1 MISVFSFCFIQIG
14 QIRLSN
20 RVAAE
25 MSAFSAAKRGKQG
38 KQDEQGKRWLDH
50 DPSSDEDDCFS
61 LLSPRRITAA
71 STPVSGKH
79 CSPAQCIPPPPP
91 PPALLPAQCTT
102 IAATQHS
109 PIVGMSVAS
118 MLGLATDVTADS
130 TLFEHLGHWL
140 PHMQEL
146 ERQKFQAEQ
155 DKKDDTLASMVQERL
170 VRNEEIARLHAQI
183 QHLEQQNKALLSRL
197 QTLAP
202 ESPELAL
209 TSPARKRKRNNSAS
223 LQGSTA
229 GGSGS
234 QRKNSKTVVSR
245 SSMEIYDAF
254 TRMQPALGV
263 SEWAFIDEGTATQ
276 FWEEL
281 IKKRVYAQT
290 DTTQALKS
298 ARRLLNSLAYY
309 DEKQEKQQEEK
320 EEFAWTRDTKWSWNC
335 TRALINPYWLTRMV
349 LDRPSKKAAKQ
360 IGECFDAAML
370 QVSIAAEYSQWFPEL
385 SLLNI
390 DVHIQNSY
398 LLHAEE
404 VKFEE
409 RKRKELIE
417 LAKLLRSFCKEGK
430 IVNLKSIILNDPG
443 GRIKQGATRQF

>member
-1 MISVFSFCFIQIG
+1 
-14 QIRLSN
+14 
-20 RVAAE
+20 
-25 MSAFSAAKRGKQG
+25 MSAFSVSKRRKQG
-38 KQDEQGKRWLDH
+38 KQDEQGKRWLVY
-50 DPSSDEDDCFS
+50 DPSSDDDDHFS
-61 LLSPRRITAA
+61 LLSPTRITAA

-79 CSPAQCIPPPPP
+79 CSPVQCIPPPPP

-109 PIVGMSVAS
+109 PVVGMSVAS

-130 TLFEHLGHWL
+130 FLFQHLGHCL

-170 VRNEEIARLHAQI
+170 ARNEEIARLHAQI

-209 TSPARKRKRNNSAS
+209 TSPARKRKGKNSAS

-234 QRKNSKTVVSR
+234 QRQNSKTVVSR

-263 SEWAFIDEGTATQ
+263 SEWAFIDEETATQ

-298 ARRLLNSLAYY
+298 VRRLLNSLAYY
-309 DEKQEKQQEEK
+309 EKKQEKQQADKDELS
-320 EEFAWTRDTKWSWNC
+320 WTRDTKWSWNC
-335 TRALINPYWLTRMV
+335 TRALINPYWLTRLV
-349 LDRPSKKAAKQ
+349 LDRPSKKAANQ

-370 QVSIAAEYSQWFPEL
+370 QVSVAAVDTQHWFPDL

-404 VKFEE
+404 IKFEA

-417 LAKLLRSFCKEGK
+417 LTKLLRFFCKEGK

-443 GRIKQGATRQF
+443 GRIKQGATLEF